1 MLKSSLCDY
10 SDASILVIGIIILV
24 EEGADAATITADR
37 NNKHVIFKNCTLLT
51 DCITVINNTQV
62 DNAKDLDIIMSMYNL
77 TEYSDNY
84 SKTSGNLWPY
94 CKDVS
99 NDPIEESESFKF
111 KSIFYNAG
119 IINAEIA
126 LLLKYLSKF
135 KRALNTLNKL

>member
-24 EEGADAATITADR
+24 EAGADAATITADR

-84 SKTSGNLWPY
+84 SKTSGNY
-94 CKDVS
+94 
-99 NDPIEESESFKF
+99 
-111 KSIFYNAG
+111 G
-119 IINAEIA
+119 HIA
-126 LLLKYLSKF
+126 KMCQMILQKN
-135 KRALNTLNKL
+135 LNHLNLNRYFTMQVL

>member
-24 EEGADAATITADR
+24 EAGADAATITADR

-77 TEYSDNY
+77 TEYRDNY
-84 SKTSGNLWPY
+84 SKT
-94 CKDVS
+94 
-99 NDPIEESESFKF
+99 
-111 KSIFYNAG
+111 
-119 IINAEIA
+119 
-126 LLLKYLSKF
+126 
-135 KRALNTLNKL
+135 